1 MPFRPLTGYLRGFI
15 DCVFEHA
22 GRWYVVDYKSNDLGP
37 AAADYEPRALAAQM
51 TRHDYVLQYHLYLVA
66 VHRYLR
72 RRLRDYSYARHIGGA
87 LYLFVRGMSP
97 TRGPA
102 TGVVHATPPAALI
115 EGMSALLGGEPS

>member
-1 MPFRPLTGYLRGFI
+1 
-15 DCVFEHA
+15 
-22 GRWYVVDYKSNDLGP
+22 VVDYKSNDLGP
-37 AAADYEPRALAAQM
+37 TAADYAPAALAVEM

-72 RRLRDYSYARHIGGA
+72 RRLRDYAYHRDVGGA

-115 EGMSALLGGEPS
+115 EALSALLGGEPS